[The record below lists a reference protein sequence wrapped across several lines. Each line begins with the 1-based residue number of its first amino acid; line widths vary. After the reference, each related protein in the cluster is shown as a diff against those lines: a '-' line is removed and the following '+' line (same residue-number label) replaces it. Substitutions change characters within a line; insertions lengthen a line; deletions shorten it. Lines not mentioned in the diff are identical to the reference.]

1 MHEKSILCSSCGME
15 YPLGKRIFRCERCG
29 ASLEVTYDYAKLR
42 RDASLGT
49 LHSRPFSHAR
59 YLEFYPV
66 KGILSIGEGG
76 TPLIRARN
84 VEKLY
89 RLKFEVWFKLE
100 MQNPTGSFKD
110 RGSSVEVARAL
121 EQKAKSAVCAS
132 TGNMGASLSAYSGI
146 SGLPCCIFTP
156 EDAADTKL
164 KQILAHGARVF
175 QIKGD
180 YTAAAKLVE
189 KAWKEHGHYLLGDY
203 LFRREGTKSVGFEIA
218 EQLPYV
224 DYVFCP
230 VGNGTLIS
238 ATWKAFKEFRETR
251 IMKASPKMV
260 GIQATRCSPVTR
272 AFKSKSSIKPMNGRT
287 VAVAMECGDPLDGT
301 RALNAISESGG
312 FSEHVSDKEILKAR
326 ETLARREGIFAEP
339 AGAAAFAGILKSKNL
354 VERGSKVACV
364 VTGHGLKTPR
374 TDVQGS
380 VRKISA
386 NPDLKKLLG

>member
-1 MHEKSILCSSCGME
+1 MHEKSILCSSCGLE
-15 YPLGKRIFRCERCG
+15 YPLGKRIFRCGRCG

-42 RDASLGT
+42 RDVSLGT

-66 KGILSIGEGG
+66 RSILSIGEGG

-84 VEKLY
+84 VERLY
-89 RLKFEVWFKLE
+89 RLRFEVWFKLE

-146 SGLPCCIFTP
+146 SNLPCCIFTP

-164 KQILAHGARVF
+164 KQILAHGARVY

-189 KAWKEHGHYLLGDY
+189 KAWKEYGHYLLGDY

-238 ATWKAFKEFRETR
+238 ATWKAFREFRETR
-251 IMKASPKMV
+251 IMKASPRMV
-260 GIQATRCSPVTR
+260 GIQATKCNPVTK
-272 AFKSKSSIKPMNGRT
+272 AFKSKSEIKPMCGRT
-287 VAVAMECGDPLDGT
+287 IAVAMECGDPLDGT

-312 FSEHVSDKEILKAR
+312 FSEHVTDKEILKAR

-354 VERGSKVACV
+354 VEKGSKVACL

-374 TDVQGS
+374 TDVPGS
-380 VRKISA
+380 VKKISA
-386 NPDLKKLLG
+386 NPDIKKLIR